1 MSSVRA
7 SAQKKVRDLWVEL
20 LDLSEDQDIAE
31 ELREKIANAMRLI
44 QRAESELDSQVTKNS
59 PSF

>member
-7 SAQKKVRDLWVEL
+7 SAQKKVRDLWVEF

-31 ELREKIANAMRLI
+31 ELREKIASAMRLI

>member
-31 ELREKIANAMRLI
+31 ELRGKIASAMRLI